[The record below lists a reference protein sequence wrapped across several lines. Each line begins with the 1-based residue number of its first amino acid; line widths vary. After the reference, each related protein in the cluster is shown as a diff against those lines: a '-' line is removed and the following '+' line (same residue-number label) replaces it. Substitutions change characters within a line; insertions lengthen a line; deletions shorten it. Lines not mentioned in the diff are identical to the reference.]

1 MLSCILRSPLQVAFS
16 QAVRHDLSGGLL
28 TCLVVLG
35 QKCTIVCTG
44 AERSSLWRRC
54 RLWRRFPLC
63 FRQMQQGCRC
73 DDLSL
78 SLNVCPF
85 NVLMTWYILYLYYF
99 TLNKSCLSPES
110 WVHWSQVSRM
120 NMLLEQRRQA
130 MLQLHRS
137 DQQFNGLLRADVLE
151 VWWYFCFVVDSSCHH
166 KIVYHVG
173 VILHQPVIPPMKIST
188 NAFW

>member
-1 MLSCILRSPLQVAFS
+1 MLSCVLRSPLQVAFS

-54 RLWRRFPLC
+54 RLRRRFPLC

-99 TLNKSCLSPES
+99 TLNKSCLSLSLSQWKPNVTKTWETVYYS
-110 WVHWSQVSRM
+110 DGGVYFLWCRFPCFHCSSLCSFQSVISYHWSR
-120 NMLLEQRRQA
+120 
-130 MLQLHRS
+130 
-137 DQQFNGLLRADVLE
+137 
-151 VWWYFCFVVDSSCHH
+151 
-166 KIVYHVG
+166 
-173 VILHQPVIPPMKIST
+173 
-188 NAFW
+188 

>member
-1 MLSCILRSPLQVAFS
+1 MLSCVLRSPLQVAFS

-54 RLWRRFPLC
+54 RLRRRFPLC

-73 DDLSL
+73 DNLSL

-99 TLNKSCLSPES
+99 TLNKSCLSLSLSLECLVIQNIWGKWKVFRCCICTYAPCCALLAKNSKCSDSPQIS
-110 WVHWSQVSRM
+110 WTH
-120 NMLLEQRRQA
+120 
-130 MLQLHRS
+130 
-137 DQQFNGLLRADVLE
+137 
-151 VWWYFCFVVDSSCHH
+151 
-166 KIVYHVG
+166 I
-173 VILHQPVIPPMKIST
+173 
-188 NAFW
+188 

>member
-54 RLWRRFPLC
+54 RLRRRFPLC

-78 SLNVCPF
+78 SLNVY
-85 NVLMTWYILYLYYF
+85 VHLMYWWPDIFCICIILRWI
-99 TLNKSCLSPES
+99 NHAWVLSPES
-110 WVHWSQVSRM
+110 WVLNQSLNIVNWTLRNRLQWNLYRNSNIFIQENTYVVCEMAAFLSRSQGV
-120 NMLLEQRRQA
+120 
-130 MLQLHRS
+130 
-137 DQQFNGLLRADVLE
+137 
-151 VWWYFCFVVDSSCHH
+151 
-166 KIVYHVG
+166 KI
-173 VILHQPVIPPMKIST
+173 T
-188 NAFW
+188 RNR

>member
-1 MLSCILRSPLQVAFS
+1 MLSCILRSPLQVARS

-54 RLWRRFPLC
+54 RLRRRFPLC

-73 DDLSL
+73 DDLSI
-78 SLNVCPF
+78 SPNVCPF

-99 TLNKSCLSPES
+99 TLNKSCLSLSLSLETFS
-110 WVHWSQVSRM
+110 V
-120 NMLLEQRRQA
+120 LL
-130 MLQLHRS
+130 
-137 DQQFNGLLRADVLE
+137 
-151 VWWYFCFVVDSSCHH
+151 
-166 KIVYHVG
+166 
-173 VILHQPVIPPMKIST
+173 
-188 NAFW
+188 AFWAGNSPVTSEFLTEASNAELWCFLWYAPEQTVEQTLDTLDIWDAITLIMTSLYCKNFISGSHQTWDNTPLG

>member
-54 RLWRRFPLC
+54 RLRRRFPLC

-78 SLNVCPF
+78 SLHVCPF
-85 NVLMTWYILYLYYF
+85 NVFMTWYILYLYYF
-99 TLNKSCLSPES
+99 TLNPESWVLSPESCLSPA
-110 WVHWSQVSRM
+110 WVHMSQNVRLYCVDCVNDPITSVPA
-120 NMLLEQRRQA
+120 NTHVQNRRA
-130 MLQLHRS
+130 NVCM
-137 DQQFNGLLRADVLE
+137 
-151 VWWYFCFVVDSSCHH
+151 
-166 KIVYHVG
+166 
-173 VILHQPVIPPMKIST
+173 
-188 NAFW
+188 